1 MTISDTITTMLF
13 DVGGVIIESLDPDG
27 VWKIRDELAQE
38 LGFSSGEE
46 MWLYFYESD
55 YWLAAKTGG
64 MVHVDMWDTLLRPHG
79 LTEREQQ
86 SAFVRR
92 LHHGEGIRP
101 EMRALIQTLAGHY
114 KMGILSNWDDLLETI
129 LEEKLGIIS
138 CFDEVMNSH
147 RIGAAKPDEKA
158 FRIALERLQARP
170 EEVFFIDDLERNT
183 KAAAAL
189 GFHTHTYV
197 DVSTLVDDLKRRGLL
212 DKAWRPATS
221 G

>member
-1 MTISDTITTMLF
+1 MLF
-13 DVGGVIIESLDPDG
+13 DVGGVIVEPLDPDG

-46 MWLYFYESD
+46 MWLNFYDSD
-55 YWLAAKTGG
+55 HWLAAKTGA

-86 SAFVRR
+86 SAFVNR
-92 LHHGEGIRP
+92 LHHGEGLRP
-101 EMRALIQTLAGHY
+101 EMRALIQTLAGDY
-114 KMGILSNWDDLLETI
+114 KMGILSNWDDLLESI
-129 LEEKLGIIS
+129 LEEKLSITS
-138 CFDEVMNSH
+138 CFDQILNSH
-147 RIGAAKPDEKA
+147 RIGVAKPDEKA

-170 EEVFFIDDLERNT
+170 EEVFFIDDQARNT

-189 GFHTHTYV
+189 GIHTHTY
-197 DVSTLVDDLKRRGLL
+197 DNVSALIDDLKARGLL
-212 DKAWRPATS
+212 DKSWRPPTS